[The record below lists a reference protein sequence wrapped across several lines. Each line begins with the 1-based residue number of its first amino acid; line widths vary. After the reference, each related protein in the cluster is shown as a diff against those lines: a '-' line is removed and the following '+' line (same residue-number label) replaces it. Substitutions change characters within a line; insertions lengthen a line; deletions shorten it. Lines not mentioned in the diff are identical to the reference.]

1 MKIIIVFRT
10 GFQLPITCEEFTLE
24 KDVLGNPIAYE
35 IKNITDNKP
44 IHFDFKDVLCVYRV
58 VRGEQEC

>member
-10 GFQLPITCEEFTLE
+10 GFQLPITCGEFTLE
-24 KDVLGNPIAYE
+24 RDVLGNPIGYD

-58 VRGEQEC
+58 VRGKEE

>member
-24 KDVLGNPIAYE
+24 RDVLGNPIGYD

-58 VRGEQEC
+58 VRGEEE

>member
-24 KDVLGNPIAYE
+24 RDVLGNPIGYD

-44 IHFDFKDVLCVYRV
+44 IHFSFEDVLCVYRV
-58 VRGEQEC
+58 VRGEEE